1 MSLPVRKIRDRGMSD
16 PKPPASPSITRTRVQ
31 TLENPLFGDAYKQH
45 FHEVFTN
52 DKQGP
57 WEEIP
62 VPDNVTSPDAMTD
75 TLIKRAFLYAY
86 HRVQHRKVT
95 PRTTAFL
102 EQYRDTAAAAM
113 MAPSRDKKIELATL
127 NRILHSEAFL
137 YRQPSKEELEGQV
150 AVKELVQF
158 RYYADYGDYMAE
170 NCKRFRDGAIER
182 KTEGV
187 QNFAGSGESWTV
199 IQKRIDVEDDMYE
212 RWCDEGRPGGA
223 IAFPDRPTI
232 EAIKKAC
239 TELGLNYEN
248 TRFAIRWYSRRNE
261 VMHSKV
267 GIYIQQCDWNA
278 LATQLWRD
286 IRDLPNVFGDEEYRH
301 MHKALDKIKDRYFD
315 KLDPEKPVHNVKAM
329 ALSCARNKKDREKL
343 ARERKLAQG
352 CNASQVSTNEKTP
365 ASATEIPEEE

>member
-1 MSLPVRKIRDRGMSD
+1 MSD
-16 PKPPASPSITRTRVQ
+16 PKPPASPSITRTIVQ
-31 TLENPLFGDAYKQH
+31 TLENPLFGDVYKQH
-45 FHEVFTN
+45 FHEVFTT

-75 TLIKRAFLYAY
+75 TLIKRAFLYAH

-95 PRTTAFL
+95 PRTIAFL

-127 NRILHSEAFL
+127 NRILHSKAFL
-137 YRQPSKEELEGQV
+137 YRQPSKKELEGQV

-170 NCKRFRDGAIER
+170 NCKRFRDGAVER

-199 IQKRIDVEDDMYE
+199 IQKRIEEEDDMYKK
-212 RWCDEGRPGGA
+212 WCDEGKPGGA
-223 IAFPDRPTI
+223 VALPDRPTI

-239 TELGLNYEN
+239 TELRLDYEN
-248 TRFAIRWYSRRNE
+248 TRFAIRWYSHRNE
-261 VMHSKV
+261 VVHCNV
-267 GIYIQQCDWNA
+267 GIYIQQCDWKA
-278 LATQLWRD
+278 LAPQLWKD
-286 IRDLPNVFGDEEYRH
+286 IQELPNVFGDEEYRH
-301 MHKALDKIKDRYFD
+301 MQKALDTIKDRYFD
-315 KLDPEKPVHNVKAM
+315 KLDPVKPVHSVKAM
-329 ALSCARNKKDREKL
+329 ALSHAKNEKARKKL
-343 ARERKLAQG
+343 ARERKLAQE
-352 CNASQVSTNEKTP
+352 CNASQVSTNEKPP
-365 ASATEIPEEE
+365 ASATETPEEE